1 MAATA
6 SLIISRT
13 IVYSIVYSDADQR
26 KHQSSASLAFV
37 RGIHWGPVNSPHKW
51 PVTWKMFRFDDV
63 IMWNRYRSW
72 TYQLQWLLCS
82 GHVLRC
88 ELRCLLRTRTYD
100 TFFPFIAI
108 YHLYTCYTS
117 AIMSWLGLTEPR
129 EIGIIGHL
137 VMNGAFSFA
146 TERNTIT
153 RNLRLICF
161 KLMFPNTNKTP
172 KLHDETQINLHLREY
187 TRKWAHTQI
196 LWLSNLFVT
205 HYHYAN
211 WPLANIYQD
220 SAQLFCDL
228 LIVIYLS
235 SNHL

>member
-1 MAATA
+1 MASYVENVSIWWRHHVK
-6 SLIISRT
+6 SLPIMDISIT
-13 IVYSIVYSDADQR
+13 MTSV
-26 KHQSSASLAFV
+26 F
-37 RGIHWGPVNSPHKW
+37 WTCSPAW
-51 PVTWKMFRFDDV
+51 VTLFTPNPYVW
-63 IMWNRYRSW
+63 Y
-72 TYQLQWLLCS
+72 
-82 GHVLRC
+82 
-88 ELRCLLRTRTYD
+88 
-100 TFFPFIAI
+100 FFQFIAI
-108 YHLYTCYTS
+108 YHLYTCDTE

-153 RNLRLICF
+153 RHLRLICF
-161 KLMFPNTNKTP
+161 KLIFPNTNKTP

-187 TRKWAHTQI
+187 TRKWPHTQI
-196 LWLSNLFVT
+196 LWLCNLFVT
-205 HYHYAN
+205 YYHYAN

-220 SAQLFCDL
+220 SAQFFCDL